1 MNTGRAL
8 VGRLI
13 PDLDDELSHALYQV
27 EELLLTLAVWEEDA
41 ADPVTLPAPLA
52 HRATL
57 DALNR
62 VQAVI
67 NPTQSRTDRPTPG
80 GRIVGPDGHY
90 EHRPLRLVRLDPTDV
105 DVLGAA
111 AALLGRELATEPHG
125 ELADAMAA
133 GAEAATVYGPAPR
146 PVQLVEALARAHG
159 LLDLAPTG
167 DTAHLAE
174 LLKAAGDSDLV
185 LTPLGEAAYV
195 RTADRFNAMW
205 ALNSGLDRFLY

>member
-1 MNTGRAL
+1 VSTGRAL

-13 PDLDDELSHALYQV
+13 PDLDDELSHVLYQV

-52 HRATL
+52 HRAAL

-67 NPTQSRTDRPTPG
+67 SPTQSRTDRPTPG

-90 EHRPLRLVRLDPTDV
+90 EHRPLRLVRLDPRDV

-111 AALLGRELATEPHG
+111 AGQTATSC
-125 ELADAMAA
+125 AD
-133 GAEAATVYGPAPR
+133 PAP
-146 PVQLVEALARAHG
+146 A
-159 LLDLAPTG
+159 
-167 DTAHLAE
+167 
-174 LLKAAGDSDLV
+174 
-185 LTPLGEAAYV
+185 
-195 RTADRFNAMW
+195 
-205 ALNSGLDRFLY
+205 